1 MQPSSPLR
9 RIRHLRGKLFVGTT
23 KVDYANPNMILHY
36 PYIWSETLILERYIE
51 TIHNLLPLSL
61 RDIPFRENIIML
73 NLTFRCI
80 MCLTLEIV
88 SRVNGTGSENFKLFD
103 ISTSYRN
110 SNHEIKQLIFNE
122 ISFNFFYRCFIR
134 DQFQRDPS

>member
-1 MQPSSPLR
+1 
-9 RIRHLRGKLFVGTT
+9 
-23 KVDYANPNMILHY
+23 
-36 PYIWSETLILERYIE
+36 
-51 TIHNLLPLSL
+51 
-61 RDIPFRENIIML
+61 
-73 NLTFRCI
+73 

-122 ISFNFFYRCFIR
+122 ISFNFSYRCYIRVNFNAILRERKQNWYSNVIFISSLIR
-134 DQFQRDPS
+134 ISFFPRGAKGKKHFHFTK